1 MPTQITFSK
10 SNHSTLI
17 RLLIILLLIPIS
29 LFAKDKEVNLSAKIR
44 QLVELRLATI
54 NAPND
59 EQRLTAD
66 SEFRRFLTDALNDP
80 ESFKQSFD
88 TIPQLA
94 DLTSGDGYFRMINWN
109 VPLDDQTHRY
119 RCYIQFYD
127 KKEKEFKVFDLKQGY
142 RDLEG
147 EVRKVFSEKD
157 WYGALYYK
165 IIPSK
170 TRKRGIKNTYM
181 VLGWDGHDEFSTLKV
196 VDVITITAKGVR
208 FGADI
213 FETDQRNIKRFI
225 LEYKSDASVSLN
237 YDHAKKRIIFNQ
249 LAPMEP
255 DLEGMRELYIPVM
268 QFDALEWKN
277 RRWRYVTDV
286 DVKMK
291 DADKEY
297 NDPPEDQQIR

>member
-1 MPTQITFSK
+1 
-10 SNHSTLI
+10 LI
-17 RLLIILLLIPIS
+17 RILIFSLLFPLG

-44 QLVELRLATI
+44 QLVELRQATI
-54 NAPND
+54 NAAND
-59 EQRLTAD
+59 QQRLAAD
-66 SEFRRFLTDALNDP
+66 NEFRTFLKDALNDP

-94 DLTSGDGYFRMINWN
+94 DLQSGDGYFRMINWN

-170 TRKRGIKNTYM
+170 KRKRGSKNTYM
-181 VLGWDGHDEFSTLKV
+181 ALGWDGHDEFSTIKV
-196 VDVITITAKGVR
+196 VEVMTITSKGVR
-208 FGADI
+208 FGSDI
-213 FETDQRNIKRFI
+213 FDTDERNIKRFI
-225 LEYKSDASVSLN
+225 LEYKDDASVSLN
-237 YDHAKKRIIFNQ
+237 YDAQKKRIIFNQ
-249 LAPMEP
+249 LVPMEP
-255 DLEGMRELYIPVM
+255 DLEGMREFYVPVM
-268 QFDALEWKN
+268 QFDALEWKK
-277 RRWRYVTDV
+277 RRWRYVKDIP
-286 DVKMK
+286 VKMK
-291 DADKEY
+291 AEGKDY
-297 NDPPEDQQIR
+297 NDPPDEQQIR